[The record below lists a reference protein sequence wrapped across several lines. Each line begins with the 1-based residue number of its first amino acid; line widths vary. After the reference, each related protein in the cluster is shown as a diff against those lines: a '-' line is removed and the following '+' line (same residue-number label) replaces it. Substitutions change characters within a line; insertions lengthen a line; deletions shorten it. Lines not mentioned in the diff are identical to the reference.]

1 MFNKA
6 LQGFYTLSENI
17 FALSWALNNLRVSLL
32 NKDRIN
38 WESQCRNLPKL
49 RTLIQF
55 KDFTCDSPHT
65 YKPLSFFQRKLMS
78 KFRLGMLHLRIE
90 TGRFIRLLPEERL
103 CLVCNGG
110 EVEDETHFLLRC
122 NKYNLNRQKL
132 LGEIPNLENFT
143 SLNDQDKLKLLL
155 NDPTLVKKTS
165 KFIADS
171 FEYRSTII

>member
-1 MFNKA
+1 MHIGHVFNQNHFSFP
-6 LQGFYTLSENI
+6 LEI
-17 FALSWALNNLRVSLL
+17 NNLRTSLL
-32 NKDRIN
+32 NRDKIS
-38 WESQCRNLPKL
+38 WQSQCRQLLKL
-49 RTLIQF
+49 RTFIKF

-65 YKPLSFFQRKLMS
+65 YKPLSFFQRKVMS

-122 NKYNLNRQKL
+122 NKYSQNRQKL
-132 LGEIPNLENFT
+132 FGEIPDLDNFI

>member
-1 MFNKA
+1 MTAPAMEVGLF
-6 LQGFYTLSENI
+6 
-17 FALSWALNNLRVSLL
+17 
-32 NKDRIN
+32 
-38 WESQCRNLPKL
+38 
-49 RTLIQF
+49 
-55 KDFTCDSPHT
+55 
-65 YKPLSFFQRKLMS
+65 
-78 KFRLGMLHLRIE
+78 HLCLCLFIL
-90 TGRFIRLLPEERL
+90 FIRLLPEERL

-122 NKYNLNRQKL
+122 NKYSQNRQKL
-132 LGEIPNLENFT
+132 FGEIPDLDNFI

>member
-1 MFNKA
+1 MDESRLTKKVFRWDKN
-6 LQGFYTLSENI
+6 LNDSHNINTWSSEVNDILIRNNIGHIYHQNI
-17 FALSWALNNLRVSLL
+17 FSLSCALNNLRVSLL
-32 NKDRIN
+32 DKDRIN
-38 WESQCRNLPKL
+38 WQSQCRNLPKL
-49 RTLIQF
+49 RTFIQF

-110 EVEDETHFLLRC
+110 EVEDKTHFLLRC

-132 LGEIPNLENFT
+132 SCRSNF
-143 SLNDQDKLKLLL
+143 
-155 NDPTLVKKTS
+155 P
-165 KFIADS
+165 
-171 FEYRSTII
+171 